1 MTRSEEGRGEGQEG
15 ERERERT
22 DGKGK
27 WRGGKKE
34 PGESDLSPVSEL

>member
-1 MTRSEEGRGEGQEG
+1 MTRSEGGERGKR